1 MRKRCHKSGANNAYV
16 RARREEHAEA
26 SLQEAPHSLLCC
38 ARREK
43 RAGTL
48 RREAMTLRKSR
59 RARRAA
65 AHKHQGRNIQGQQCT
80 STGDT
85 EQQCTSTGDMEQQRA
100 NAGDASRRSMAHKHQ
115 KVQIETRRNF
125 STHRGFSTRRC
136 LSMRESFS
144 PMSVRAAD
152 GRIGSNDQVPCKRAA
167 QRALRA
173 MLWYITPS
181 VTPV

>member
-1 MRKRCHKSGANNAYV
+1 MRKRCHKSGANNAHV
-16 RARREEHAEA
+16 RARREERAEA

-85 EQQCTSTGDMEQQRA
+85 GQQRA
-100 NAGDASRRSMAHKHQ
+100 NAGDASRGSTARKHQ
-115 KVQIETRRNF
+115 GIQIETRRNF